1 MSEVK
6 NPEAKNNQAEANQNQ
21 TQNQD
26 SFGNFFDLLGIKQ
39 EDIAKFLDPL
49 KNELKNAIKD
59 AVKDAVKEFISELY
73 REAQI
78 QTQQNPNPG
87 SQQVQQIQAPDLSM
101 FLTLAKALGIGG
113 GGGIVEE
120 MKKFAELKAVA
131 EAISGG
137 GMSAQEIFN
146 IYRAGMQDMINFF
159 RTLSRTKGGRET
171 LDKIII
177 GHGEE

>member
-1 MSEVK
+1 V
-6 NPEAKNNQAEANQNQ
+6 KNNQAEVNQSQ
-21 TQNQD
+21 G
-26 SFGNFFDLLGIKQ
+26 SSGNILDLLGIKQ
-39 EDIAKFLDPL
+39 EDIAKFIDPL

-73 REAQI
+73 KEAQV
-78 QTQQNPNPG
+78 QAQQNPNPS
-87 SQQVQQIQAPDLSM
+87 SQQVQAPDFST
-101 FLTLAKALGIGG
+101 FLALAKALGLTG

-120 MKKFAELKAVA
+120 MKKFAELKTIA
-131 EAISGG
+131 ETISGG
-137 GMSAQEIFN
+137 GMSAQDIFN

-171 LDKIII
+171 IDKIII